1 MGSVIVYLLRCS
13 NFRSHI
19 EIIRHFICNNYLICN
34 ICMYIVAISIENDK
48 FFNAADGICWLTG

>member
-19 EIIRHFICNNYLICN
+19 EIIRHFICKLFDMQIFAC
-34 ICMYIVAISIENDK
+34 
-48 FFNAADGICWLTG
+48 T

>member
-19 EIIRHFICNNYLICN
+19 EIIGLSDNVHL
-34 ICMYIVAISIENDK
+34 
-48 FFNAADGICWLTG
+48 L

>member
-19 EIIRHFICNNYLICN
+19 EIIRHFIFNKFNLSKIV
-34 ICMYIVAISIENDK
+34 YIMI
-48 FFNAADGICWLTG
+48 